1 MKIQS
6 VTVHIAY
13 SSGASRVRARARVLC
28 VRAGCVHPD
37 CDFGGRG
44 RNDRPRP
51 HPEINKRS
59 MGQSQ

>member
-13 SSGASRVRARARVLC
+13 SPGASRVRARVRVLC
-28 VRAGCVHPD
+28 VRAVCVLPD
-37 CDFGGRG
+37 CDLGGRG
-44 RNDRPRP
+44 RDDRPRT